1 MLLDV
6 AISMLDRLEKELKD
20 AEPEKRERF
29 IKKAVSLL
37 ELSAEN
43 LIRE

>member
-6 AISMLDRLEKELKD
+6 AMMMLDKLETELRK

-29 IKKAVSLL
+29 IQKAVSLL
-37 ELSAEN
+37 ELSAEE
-43 LIRE
+43 IIK